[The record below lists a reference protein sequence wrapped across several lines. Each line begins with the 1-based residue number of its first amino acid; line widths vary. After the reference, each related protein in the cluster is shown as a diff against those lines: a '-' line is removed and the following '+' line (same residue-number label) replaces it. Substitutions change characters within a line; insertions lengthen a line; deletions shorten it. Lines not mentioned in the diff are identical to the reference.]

1 MSVHSSFL
9 IDLSVPFFLLLVE
22 SSGTDLK
29 CFWPLD
35 SKKLHSAKPKLKSAI
50 GVY

>member
-9 IDLSVPFFLLLVE
+9 INLSVLFFLLLVE
-22 SSGTDLK
+22 SSGTDRK

-35 SKKLHSAKPKLKSAI
+35 SKKLHSAKPKITSAT